1 MYDLQVTYLRTTIP
15 VRDLRP
21 VATLKLAYPEAGV
34 PSAITLDGTEVPFVI
49 TIDQKMLAVRPDT
62 GARLANG
69 QITGKV
75 SGWNVV
81 VTVTSDAGTWNVP
94 YADTDLL
101 EITAV
106 FRVAVTDARTVVAV
120 LVNGQTV
127 GYTAVSDTVLLCE
140 IPAVGRLDS
149 VEVLGSTQNL
159 TADAL
164 FEFQLS
170 GAPALTRGLPKVTGQ
185 FLKVLLT
192 TAGRDLVRPTLGTNV
207 REIMVESTGTPGALS
222 SLPDVIQ
229 RVTRAAAQV
238 TASQATQAMPPEETL
253 LAAQVVG
260 LGVDPVDPSRAF
272 VTIKL
277 VTLAGIQ
284 ATFGTYL
291 SALGG

>member
-127 GYTAVSDTVLLCE
+127 GYTVVSDTVLLCE